1 MLRTRLFIRT
11 RRHPGR
17 LVFRIRR
24 VNSGEKSIFCRKNG
38 YQQHLGLYSS
48 WMRDGKIAI
57 LRPMKRNFLSVLGHL
72 RPFRRRLTDVASTI
86 LITGSLVLFLSALAH
101 GAQAVQYISKEG
113 FIEQNIPA
121 GSELFE
127 EIISLEKKEQ
137 DTLARRINLPSVP
150 ASVPFVLGND
160 KEGALTGAVSFLV
173 LHGAVYR
180 GYHHIGVAL
189 NPDGTI
195 KTVAVMDLK
204 AEKPQEV
211 AIERFLG
218 QFANKSSKTLRP
230 HEDINAVS
238 GATESSLTV
247 LIAVKVVVA
256 VFLKYVKAPP

>member
-1 MLRTRLFIRT
+1 MEQSQLNRIAGYIR
-11 RRHPGR
+11 G
-17 LVFRIRR
+17 
-24 VNSGEKSIFCRKNG
+24 
-38 YQQHLGLYSS
+38 
-48 WMRDGKIAI
+48 IAED
-57 LRPMKRNFLSVLGHL
+57 VL

-127 EIISLEKKEQ
+127 EIISLEKKER
-137 DTLARRINLPSVP
+137 DTLARRFNLPSVP

-173 LHGAVYR
+173 LHGSVYR
-180 GYHHIGVAL
+180 AYHHIGVAL

-211 AIERFLG
+211 ATEQFLG
-218 QFANKSSKTLRP
+218 QFANKSSKTLRYG
-230 HEDINAVS
+230 EDINAVA
-238 GATESSLTV
+238 GATESSRTV
-247 LIAVKVVVA
+247 LTAVKVIVV
-256 VFLKYVKAPP
+256 VFLKYVKTAP